1 MSAELAKAKVLVVD
15 DFQSMRTILRD
26 IVRAMGIQQVDTA
39 SNGREALAK
48 LHATRYDVV
57 LCDFN
62 LGPGLNGQ
70 QVLDEGRLHGSI
82 GLSSIWVMV
91 TAEKTAE
98 MIMGAAESK
107 PDEYLLKPIN
117 QSILEGRLE
126 RLLEKKQAL
135 RGVEEALRAKNY
147 PRALEQCKQLLQSP
161 ATRAPEI
168 IRIQGDVLLKM
179 QEWSTAKALYE
190 SVLSQRNLPWARTG
204 LGKVHYHLGEYDAA
218 RSQFQ
223 QVLSENRVFIEAA
236 DWLAKTLLAMGE
248 NEQAQQ
254 VLEDAVRLSPNS
266 ADRQQVLG
274 ETARNNGALDVA
286 QSAFEKTIKIS
297 DLQQQVDEVASQLR
311 RINVELQASNWQ
323 VDLLA

>member
-297 DLQQQVDEVASQLR
+297 EHATNKRPAPTLPWRGCCQKATSQTLP
-311 RINVELQASNWQ
+311 
-323 VDLLA
+323 